1 MRDVRTKRLQRSEQ
15 LSSGKGSDRQ
25 RIQKLRALELLPAHA
40 EDEFDEFVA
49 LAASLTGCQ
58 FAFFT
63 LVTEDV
69 VWVKSSYHAETQRFS
84 RRSSFCTHTI
94 EQNDIFLVPD
104 ALEDPHFSQTSL
116 HIDGAQV
123 RFYVGIPI
131 KAADGITIGTLCAL
145 DREPKQLD
153 TKAIRGMFMLG
164 NMLERRLRE
173 RERAMKEITGTFKS
187 LRITGEL
194 TPPESFHAHSKKE
207 PHLFGRTGQRSA
219 LSHQT
224 RNIFACI
231 QCNCEYLLD
240 RFQEDE
246 DASEVMVDI
255 KHAVNDLAHLIDA
268 ADQSV
273 GRGAI
278 PEVDFSSL
286 EDDFD
291 SVPLTESTLA
301 EPTEPHEISHDSEPE
316 MLSYDHLRALRA
328 RTSDS

>member
-1 MRDVRTKRLQRSEQ
+1 MGMRGEETCMRDVRTKRLQRSEK
-15 LSSGKGSDRQ
+15 LSSGKGTDRQ

-131 KAADGITIGTLCAL
+131 KAADGITIGTLCA
-145 DREPKQLD
+145 
-153 TKAIRGMFMLG
+153 TKNKHLSSYRSNGQSPDAF
-164 NMLERRLRE
+164 
-173 RERAMKEITGTFKS
+173 F
-187 LRITGEL
+187 
-194 TPPESFHAHSKKE
+194 AHK
-207 PHLFGRTGQRSA
+207 FA
-219 LSHQT
+219 LSHSF
-224 RNIFACI
+224 RNI
-231 QCNCEYLLD
+231 
-240 RFQEDE
+240 
-246 DASEVMVDI
+246 
-255 KHAVNDLAHLIDA
+255 
-268 ADQSV
+268 V
-273 GRGAI
+273 GLSI
-278 PEVDFSSL
+278 NPK
-286 EDDFD
+286 
-291 SVPLTESTLA
+291 LT
-301 EPTEPHEISHDSEPE
+301 
-316 MLSYDHLRALRA
+316 
-328 RTSDS
+328 